1 MKLDPAYIFDTHTH
15 LMDPKFSGETED
27 IIADL
32 RAHHVQGFTE
42 IGFDLASSREAVR
55 LAEHYAALRQQAV
68 DLHVENVDKMPE
80 VYAAAGFHPEH
91 ADQVN
96 ASALAEI
103 RRLAASPR
111 VVAIGEIGLDYHFT
125 RDAYRKAAELAGRE
139 PDPEDLAS
147 ADPEPDIQRDSFRQM
162 LRLARELGK
171 PVNIHSRDA
180 AQDTYDI
187 LVAEQGYENSGILHC
202 FGYSVE
208 MADRFVKLGM
218 YLGIGGVVTFKN
230 ARKLKEVV
238 EKIPLEHLVLETDA
252 PYMAPTPY
260 RGTRNDP
267 RNLPYIAAAVAEI
280 KKMHPEDVIRITT
293 ENAAR
298 VYRIG

>member
-1 MKLDPAYIFDTHTH
+1 M
-15 LMDPKFSGETED
+15 
-27 IIADL
+27 
-32 RAHHVQGFTE
+32 
-42 IGFDLASSREAVR
+42 
-55 LAEHYAALRQQAV
+55 AE
-68 DLHVENVDKMPE
+68 
-80 VYAAAGFHPEH
+80 
-91 ADQVN
+91 
-96 ASALAEI
+96 
-103 RRLAASPR
+103 
-111 VVAIGEIGLDYHFT
+111 
-125 RDAYRKAAELAGRE
+125 
-139 PDPEDLAS
+139 
-147 ADPEPDIQRDSFRQM
+147 
-162 LRLARELGK
+162 
-171 PVNIHSRDA
+171 
-180 AQDTYDI
+180 
-187 LVAEQGYENSGILHC
+187 
-202 FGYSVE
+202 
-208 MADRFVKLGM
+208 RFVKLGM